1 VFPRGYLRDVYQF
14 VRNAGGVCIAD
25 EVQTGLGRMGTSF
38 WAFEDQGV
46 VPDIVVMGKPLG
58 NGHPIGA
65 VATTRAIANAFDN
78 GMEFFSTF
86 GGNTVSC
93 AIGVAVLD
101 VLREEKLQDRARDV
115 GERMLADLR
124 GLAKR
129 YPLIG
134 DVRGSGLFLGVEL
147 VRDRETLEPAAADAS
162 FVVNRMRERGVLI
175 GTDGPYHNVLK
186 VRPPMPFAT
195 SDADTLL
202 DALEQSLA
210 ELG

>member
-1 VFPRGYLRDVYQF
+1 
-14 VRNAGGVCIAD
+14 
-25 EVQTGLGRMGTSF
+25 MGSSF

-65 VATTRAIANAFDN
+65 VATTRAIADAFDN

-93 AIGVAVLD
+93 AIGIAVLD
-101 VLREEKLQDRARDV
+101 VVREEKLQEHARKV
-115 GERMLADLR
+115 GDRMLGDLR
-124 GLAKR
+124 ALADR
-129 YPLIG
+129 FSIIG

-147 VRDRETLEPAAADAS
+147 VSDRTTLEPATAEAS

-186 VRPPMPFAT
+186 IRPPMPFGPE
-195 SDADTLL
+195 DGRMLL
-202 DALEQSLA
+202 EALEASLL
-210 ELG
+210 EVE